1 MLIPALIIGLFAFMS
16 VMVVRWVEQDPMSK
30 E

>member
-1 MLIPALIIGLFAFMS
+1 MLIPALIIALFAFIS
-16 VMVVRWVEQDPMSK
+16 IMVVRWVELDPMSK